1 MATPGNE
8 VTLEELT
15 ARIKRLEQTVLV
27 QGKKM
32 ENSNKR
38 KRTLTDLLLC
48 VPILVGILLFIYIG
62 RHFWGYVVLVITV
75 IYSSLLAPRFFN
87 K

>member
-1 MATPGNE
+1 METPRNE

-15 ARIKRLEQTVLV
+15 ARIKRHEETVLV

-32 ENSNKR
+32 KNSNKR

-48 VPILVGILLFIYIG
+48 VPMLVGILLFIYIG
-62 RHFWGYVVLVITV
+62 RHFWGYVALVITV

>member
-15 ARIKRLEQTVLV
+15 GRIKSLKQTVLV

-32 ENSNKR
+32 EDSNKR
-38 KRTLTDLLLC
+38 KRTLTDLLVC

-62 RHFWGYVVLVITV
+62 RHFWGYVVLVTTV
-75 IYSSLLAPRFFN
+75 IYSSLLAPRFL
-87 K
+87 KK